1 MLIIKNSDDHP
12 TSIHLHG
19 WLPSESEYHYGLR
32 IYVQIES
39 GFEIFILEM
48 DIKFTTREMQ
58 LDKLKTSVC
67 FSVFSVFS
75 TEYRFLFK
83 VVTQKLGI
91 SRS

>member
-19 WLPSESEYHYGLR
+19 WLPSESEYHHGLR

-48 DIKFTTREMQ
+48 NIKFTTREMQ

-67 FSVFSVFS
+67 FSVFNVFS